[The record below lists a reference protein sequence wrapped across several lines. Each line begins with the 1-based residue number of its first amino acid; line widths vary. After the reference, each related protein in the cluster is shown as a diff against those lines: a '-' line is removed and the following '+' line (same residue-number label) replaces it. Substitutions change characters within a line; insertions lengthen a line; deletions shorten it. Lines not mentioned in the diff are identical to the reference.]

1 MCFVVAMYN
10 LTLKKLRSIHHL
22 FLPLKSTWGHWQ
34 GKVNKK
40 NILPKIPLKNETFFK
55 HRHKKMDSKY
65 FEVEI

>member
-1 MCFVVAMYN
+1 MCLAVAMCN
-10 LTLKKLRSIHHL
+10 LTLKKVRSIHHL
-22 FLPLKSTWGHWQ
+22 FLPPKSTWGCWQ

-40 NILPKIPLKNETFFK
+40 YILPKIQLKNETFFK